1 MFNPLKLKIRQMI
14 VSRKKVDP
22 SVFVNPYADNLP
34 KMNPKLNPY
43 ITSYDTKKTKSFK
56 ELIMDRFKKSEPE
69 TLVKEK
75 VIEPVIIVP
84 VELPPSFI
92 HDMKEMFIGDLLF
105 VSAKFP
111 KYTKRE
117 RAMSATAIKRACE
130 NTKWQ

>member
-43 ITSYDTKKTKSFK
+43 ITSYDTKKTKSFQ
-56 ELIMDRFKKSEPE
+56 ELIMDRFKKSKAE
-69 TLVKEK
+69 VKEN
-75 VIEPVIIVP
+75 VIAPVVVVP
-84 VELPPSFI
+84 VESLPSFI
-92 HDMKEMFIGDLLF
+92 HDMKEMFVGDLLF

-130 NTKWQ
+130 NTKW

>member
-43 ITSYDTKKTKSFK
+43 ITSYDTKKTKSLQ
-56 ELIMDRFKKSEPE
+56 ELIMDRFKKSKTE
-69 TLVKEK
+69 VKEN
-75 VIEPVIIVP
+75 VIAPVVVVP

-92 HDMKEMFIGDLLF
+92 HDMKEMVVGDLLF